1 MGESIL
7 TSRQRRA
14 LQRQLTQTRD
24 ARVYRRTLALL
35 EVDRGTPIARIAAA
49 LARDYFLFRIRSPAR
64 LVPPFDSRVP
74 CSCEA

>member
-1 MGESIL
+1 MVRHLEHDLPELLSFF
-7 TSRQRRA
+7 A
-14 LQRQLTQTRD
+14 LPRHQQAQ
-24 ARVYRRTLALL
+24 
-35 EVDRGTPIARIAAA
+35 VDYGTGTTIARIAAA